1 MKADPEGLAALAA
14 RLASTAGSLAA
25 VNAGALVHPP
35 LAADAVS
42 VGAATRLSSGGAALA
57 GNISVQGADLAD
69 LATRLGLIAGIF
81 TAQEEA
87 NAAAQASLSA
97 AGRSGP
103 PALPPLVRAPVAPDV
118 RPPLAAPPLQEG
130 EVLAAQFQAGSAH
143 AGTAFGQACSSAAA
157 AARAAAEDLR
167 QVAGWLPEVWRSTVG
182 GEALAAVFTSRADT
196 FEALADTA
204 EHLDSQ
210 RGEHKSKY
218 ETAVGE
224 APTTKDY
231 DDNRQ
236 RLSTAV
242 TNNARTGGLWASEV
256 AAAVAERAELEQRA
270 GKAHSSYL
278 TGSMQATEPKIGV
291 GDDGH
296 GKPGLG
302 APAAPGDT
310 NSAANAAG
318 LPDGLSE
325 GAETLGGAADA
336 LTDPESAQM
345 MQMLLSA
352 LVGGLGGIAST
363 AMQSISSLPQEV
375 MGAGGQAMQGLTQAM
390 SGVKPKTPD
399 LSGLGA
405 PKLDPGLDFE
415 GPAGIGTAPAG
426 GGGTEGLPAPGVSGA
441 GPLTGPSAP
450 AASAGTLGGGATTG
464 GPAPGGGM
472 GGPMAPPPGGMAGAG
487 NKEKRKAE
495 EQKVAL
501 PYRPNSE
508 AVTGQLEER
517 VVAKAAGTE
526 PPPPPPPP
534 EQSHGPRITRFESE
548 TL

>member
-97 AGRSGP
+97 AGRSSP

-218 ETAVGE
+218 ETAVGQ

-278 TGSMQATEPKIGV
+278 TGSMQATEPKMGL

-296 GKPGLG
+296 GQPGAG

-399 LSGLGA
+399 LSGLGT

-450 AASAGTLGGGATTG
+450 AASAGTLGGGATAG

-526 PPPPPPPP
+526 PPPPPPP
-534 EQSHGPRITRFESE
+534 EQSRGPRITRFESE

>member
-14 RLASTAGSLAA
+14 RLAATAGSLTT

-42 VGAATRLSSGGAALA
+42 MGAAARLSSGGAALA
-57 GNISVQGADLAD
+57 GNFATQGADLAE
-69 LATRLGLIAGIF
+69 LATRLGVIAGIF
-81 TAQEEA
+81 TEQEEA
-87 NAAAQASLSA
+87 NAAAQASLSQV
-97 AGRSGP
+97 GRSGP

-130 EVLAAQFQAGSAH
+130 EVLAAQFKAGSEH
-143 AGTAFGQACSSAAA
+143 AGSAFGQACTAAA
-157 AARAAAEDLR
+157 STARAAAEDLR

-196 FEALADTA
+196 FEALADNA
-204 EHLDSQ
+204 DHLDSQ

-224 APTTKDY
+224 APTTQDY
-231 DDNRQ
+231 ENNRQ

-256 AAAVAERAELEQRA
+256 AAAVAERGDLEKRA
-270 GKAHSSYL
+270 GQAHSSYL
-278 TGSMQATEPKIGV
+278 TGSLQATEPKPGT
-291 GDDGH
+291 GADGQ
-296 GKPGLG
+296 GTG

-310 NSAANAAG
+310 NSAANSAG

-325 GAETLGGAADA
+325 GAEGLGGAAEA

-345 MQMLLSA
+345 MQALLSA
-352 LVGGLGGIAST
+352 LVGGLGGIASS
-363 AMQSISSLPQEV
+363 AMQSISSVPQEI

-390 SGVKPKTPD
+390 SGAKPKTPD
-399 LSGLGA
+399 LSGLNA
-405 PKLDPGLDFE
+405 PKLDPGLDFG
-415 GPAGIGTAPAG
+415 GPAGIGTTPAG
-426 GGGTEGLPAPGVSGA
+426 GGGPESLPGPGVSGA
-441 GPLTGPSAP
+441 GPLTGPAAP
-450 AASAGTLGGGATTG
+450 AASAGTLGTSGTAG
-464 GPAPGGGM
+464 GPAHGGGM
-472 GGPMAPPPGGMAGAG
+472 GGPMAPPPGGMAGNG

-526 PPPPPPPP
+526 PPPPPP
-534 EQSHGPRITRFESE
+534 EQSSGPRITRIESE